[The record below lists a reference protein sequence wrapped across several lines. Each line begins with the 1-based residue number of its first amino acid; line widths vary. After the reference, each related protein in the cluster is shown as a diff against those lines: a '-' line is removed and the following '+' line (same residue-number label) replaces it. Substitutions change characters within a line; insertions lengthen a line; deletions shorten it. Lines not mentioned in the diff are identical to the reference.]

1 MNYFKSTFPIFSPS
15 REAICSQW
23 RSGWISFSIKVCKEI
38 WSCTDEP
45 NKPRLFLE
53 FTLIPGSFRFSKKLG
68 YGNMSR
74 DIQTC
79 NERLDWTGLDWT
91 RNFLVWISFLVELHF
106 IKNLSLINSD
116 IISKLL
122 FLWLLLFF
130 FKDQFYQSEWGFIR
144 RIYLW
149 QDEKSNSFRANCNCN
164 RALRGNI
171 GWPRTPLIIL
181 TGLPFLSWVACAVVN
196 LETFSKIQRVAFELN
211 REIFLWNL
219 TLNHNIT
226 LVITQCNNKDWYSK
240 KLQTACSNLLLYM
253 SS

>member
-38 WSCTDEP
+38 WSCADEP

-53 FTLIPGSFRFSKKLG
+53 LTLIPGSFRFSKKLG

-106 IKNLSLINSD
+106 IKNLNFSLINSD
-116 IISKLL
+116 MYTTLL
-122 FLWLLLFF
+122 
-130 FKDQFYQSEWGFIR
+130 S
-144 RIYLW
+144 
-149 QDEKSNSFRANCNCN
+149 SANCYFCCYCC
-164 RALRGNI
+164 L
-171 GWPRTPLIIL
+171 
-181 TGLPFLSWVACAVVN
+181 F
-196 LETFSKIQRVAFELN
+196 
-211 REIFLWNL
+211 
-219 TLNHNIT
+219 
-226 LVITQCNNKDWYSK
+226 
-240 KLQTACSNLLLYM
+240 
-253 SS
+253 

>member
-79 NERLDWTGLDWT
+79 NERSDWTGLDST

-106 IKNLSLINSD
+106 VKNLSLINSD
-116 IISKLL
+116 MYTTLL
-122 FLWLLLFF
+122 
-130 FKDQFYQSEWGFIR
+130 S
-144 RIYLW
+144 
-149 QDEKSNSFRANCNCN
+149 SANCYFCCYCCFFLKINFTSQSGVSLEESISDKMK
-164 RALRGNI
+164 RAIAFGLTVTVIERWGEILDGQELPWLFWQVCHFVLSRLRCC
-171 GWPRTPLIIL
+171 
-181 TGLPFLSWVACAVVN
+181 LPGDL
-196 LETFSKIQRVAFELN
+196 
-211 REIFLWNL
+211 
-219 TLNHNIT
+219 
-226 LVITQCNNKDWYSK
+226 
-240 KLQTACSNLLLYM
+240 
-253 SS
+253 